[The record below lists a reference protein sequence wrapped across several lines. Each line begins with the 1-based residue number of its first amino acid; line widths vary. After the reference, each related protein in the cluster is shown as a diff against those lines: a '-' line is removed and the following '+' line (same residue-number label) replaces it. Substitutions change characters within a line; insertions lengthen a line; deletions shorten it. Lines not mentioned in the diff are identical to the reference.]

1 MKMEIQARR
10 RKQLI
15 ILAAALLGMLTGCSR
30 REEADILEKKPRQE
44 AEEQNRQQG
53 ESTLDV
59 RELVQAPA
67 RYQAGFAGEKVRV
80 EADAEVIVPEAEGFY
95 EY

>member
-1 MKMEIQARR
+1 
-10 RKQLI
+10 
-15 ILAAALLGMLTGCSR
+15 MLTGCSR